1 MTMTMRR
8 LFSRAALLL
17 LVMLTTTTAWAQAVV
32 QEGDWRY
39 TYDSGTNIL
48 TIVSYNG
55 TDASWGINELMAWMN
70 GK

>member
-1 MTMTMRR
+1 MRR

-17 LVMLTTTTAWAQAVV
+17 LMMMLTATTAGAQATE